1 MPSVLHRPELLE
13 SHNLGDEERAGQ
25 GDDAVASFTM
35 KAGGVLASDLTPLLK
50 LHGRS

>member
-1 MPSVLHRPELLE
+1 MPSVLHRPELTE

-35 KAGGVLASDLTPLLK
+35 KAVGVLASDLTPLLK